1 MRGSDGSGS
10 GSGSGSDDDA
20 PADEQTFDEVVL
32 DESFIRGG
40 AYEPPARTRAA
51 IARYAGEKTSWRHG
65 GGLHQSAPPPV
76 TGPKALQTARKRARR
91 SRPSSWLPAVTA
103 LLVLALVIALST
115 GHVL

>member
-1 MRGSDGSGS
+1 MRGSDGSGT
-10 GSGSGSDDDA
+10 GSGSDEDT
-20 PADEQTFDEVVL
+20 PTDEQNFDEVVL

-65 GGLHQSAPPPV
+65 GGLHQSPPPI
-76 TGPKALQTARKRARR
+76 TGPKSLQTTRKRARR
-91 SRPSSWLPAVTA
+91 SRPTSWLPAVTA